1 MFPID
6 SGCKHC
12 RSRCTRLARRT
23 DGTGP
28 LLAHHGAVA
37 HAAAC
42 LRVPVGIFLR
52 PGRLTLRFTC
62 TGERDSRVHATE
74 DRRSP
79 VSGASVCWALVVA
92 QGCAGTSRPPR
103 PTPARR
109 TTPPRLGSP
118 PPAWVPRRARH
129 RQARATRLL
138 PACCRGRRS
147 RRRPPAPRAPGD
159 APRLRWPVRRKTA
172 RPRPSAGGSADPGQA
187 RQRPPPAHTARGRDP
202 RAGLRRPCGT
212 GPARPGKTG
221 GLPRPWGATL
231 RAVRSPHAMAERR
244 PASGDAPTRGETPS
258 QAEQSLLVLGVCS

>member
-1 MFPID
+1 MSSAD
-6 SGCKHC
+6 VWH
-12 RSRCTRLARRT
+12 
-23 DGTGP
+23 
-28 LLAHHGAVA
+28 
-37 HAAAC
+37 
-42 LRVPVGIFLR
+42 
-52 PGRLTLRFTC
+52 LTLRFTC

-118 PPAWVPRRARH
+118 PPRRTRPPGYRGGRDTARHAPHACSRPAVAGGAPAADHPRPGLRATRPACGGPCDARRRGLAQAQAEAPIRARH
-129 RQARATRLL
+129 A
-138 PACCRGRRS
+138 S
-147 RRRPPAPRAPGD
+147 DRRPHTRHGDATHAPGC
-159 APRLRWPVRRKTA
+159 
-172 RPRPSAGGSADPGQA
+172 AG
-187 RQRPPPAHTARGRDP
+187 PAA
-202 RAGLRRPCGT
+202 
-212 GPARPGKTG
+212 PARPGKTG

>member
-118 PPAWVPRRARH
+118 PPRRTRPPGYRGGRDTARHAPHACSRPAVAGGAPAADHPRPGLRATRPACGGPCDARRRGLAQAQAEAPIRARH
-129 RQARATRLL
+129 A
-138 PACCRGRRS
+138 S
-147 RRRPPAPRAPGD
+147 DRRPHTRHGDATHAPGC
-159 APRLRWPVRRKTA
+159 
-172 RPRPSAGGSADPGQA
+172 AG
-187 RQRPPPAHTARGRDP
+187 PAA
-202 RAGLRRPCGT
+202 
-212 GPARPGKTG
+212 PARPGLGRRGACPGRG
-221 GLPRPWGATL
+221 GQ
-231 RAVRSPHAMAERR
+231 
-244 PASGDAPTRGETPS
+244 PS
-258 QAEQSLLVLGVCS
+258 AR